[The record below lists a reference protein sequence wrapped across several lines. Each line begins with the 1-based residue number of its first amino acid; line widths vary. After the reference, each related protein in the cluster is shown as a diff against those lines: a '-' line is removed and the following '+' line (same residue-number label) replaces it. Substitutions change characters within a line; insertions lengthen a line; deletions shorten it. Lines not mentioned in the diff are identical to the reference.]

1 LVQLSEKGSD
11 FYSFTEI
18 TNMKKLLAILC
29 LLVSLAGYSQT
40 GNDTGR
46 YYHDR
51 AGYGERKQ
59 RYWADKV
66 LDAPHDTTFSKYGI
80 AILDGV
86 IYAGDGS
93 RWRSSGSGSGG
104 ASALKFVIGS
114 GTNTS
119 EYTFKTAGNTLQ
131 SDDLIG
137 AEIIAIQRA
146 GITLY
151 TYNESG
157 TYVAFNS
164 TTGTLDFTLVGQN
177 YNTDRVTVIIA
188 GSSGG
193 ASTPSTPST
202 ITLSGDISGSG
213 TTAITTT
220 LSNTAVTAG
229 SYTSAN
235 ITVDSKGRVTAAAN
249 GSGGGTITISG
260 DISGS
265 GTSAITATIGAG
277 KVTEAMQV
285 LADNT
290 TQNVS
295 TSKHGYAPKGNGN
308 TAQFLNAN
316 GSYSVPAGTAGYA
329 APVAATYGATITI
342 NAALNTTLSK
352 DFYFTMTGDAT
363 IAMTNLTAGDR
374 GVLTVTQDSTGSR
387 ILTVPANGKIA
398 FGYGSG
404 LVLYLSTE
412 AGLKDDVFFR
422 YDGTYIIF
430 YGIANDIQ

>member
-1 LVQLSEKGSD
+1 MNLHGITQVLAQVQLSAQASG
-11 FYSFTEI
+11 FYSFIEI
-18 TNMKKLLAILC
+18 IKMKKLFAILC
-29 LLVSLAGYSQT
+29 LLISLAGYSQT
-40 GNDTGR
+40 GNDTTR

-66 LDAPHDTTFSKYGI
+66 LDGPHDTTYSKYGI

-93 RWRSSGSGSGG
+93 RWRSSGSGG

-131 SDDLIG
+131 DDDLIG
-137 AEIIAIQRA
+137 AEVIAIQRA

-188 GSSGG
+188 GPSSGS
-193 ASTPSTPST
+193 STPSTPST
-202 ITLSGDISGSG
+202 ITLSGNISGSG
-213 TTAITTT
+213 TTTITT
-220 LSNTAVTAG
+220 
-229 SYTSAN
+229 
-235 ITVDSKGRVTAAAN
+235 
-249 GSGGGTITISG
+249 
-260 DISGS
+260 
-265 GTSAITATIGAG
+265 TIGAG
-277 KVTEAMQV
+277 QVTEAMQV

-295 TSKHGYAPKGNGN
+295 NSKHGYAPKGDG
-308 TAQFLNAN
+308 TTTKFLNAN
-316 GSYSVPAGTAGYA
+316 GAYSVPAGSAGYG
-329 APVAATYGATITI
+329 APVAVTYGATTTI

-363 IAMTNLTAGDR
+363 LAFTNLTAGDR
-374 GVLTVTQDSTGSR
+374 GILTVTQDGTGSR
-387 ILTVPANGKIA
+387 LLTVPANGKIA
-398 FGYGSG
+398 LGYGSS
-404 LVLYLSTE
+404 LLLYLSTG
-412 AGLKDDVFFR
+412 AGLKDDVFWR